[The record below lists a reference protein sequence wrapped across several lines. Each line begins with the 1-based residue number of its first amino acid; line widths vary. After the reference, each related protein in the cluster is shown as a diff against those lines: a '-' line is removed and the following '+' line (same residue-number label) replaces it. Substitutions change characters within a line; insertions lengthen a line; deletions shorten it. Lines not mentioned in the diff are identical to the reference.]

1 MPYSKAERGKAAP
14 ETRQPPSLT
23 IVVPCF
29 NEEESLTFLLAGID
43 TLNAHLLDTD
53 RISEPLTL
61 MLVDDGSAD
70 RTWDL
75 IQTTQARFKIS
86 GVKLSRNHGHQ
97 RALMAGLMQADSDV
111 IVSMDADLQDDPMPL
126 PK

>member
-29 NEEESLTFLLAGID
+29 NEEESLPFLLAGID

-70 RTWDL
+70 PSAASRLVEVLPARLARLVAARQGWWASWWNEHDGMPPIRRYIGSMTHYDMRDL
-75 IQTTQARFKIS
+75 E
-86 GVKLSRNHGHQ
+86 H
-97 RALMAGLMQADSDV
+97 M
-111 IVSMDADLQDDPMPL
+111 
-126 PK
+126 